1 MLEYRVTNIDY
12 DTNDIKGLPVSLDIK
27 VPFEI
32 MEEGEES
39 IDYFISDEISDLT
52 GFCHYGYNRTII
64 NN

>member
-1 MLEYRVTNIDY
+1 MIEYRVINIDY

-27 VPFEI
+27 IPFEI

-39 IDYFISDEISDLT
+39 IDYFISDEISNLT
-52 GFCHYGYNRTII
+52 GFCHFGYNRLII

>member
-52 GFCHYGYNRTII
+52 GFCHYGYNRTTI